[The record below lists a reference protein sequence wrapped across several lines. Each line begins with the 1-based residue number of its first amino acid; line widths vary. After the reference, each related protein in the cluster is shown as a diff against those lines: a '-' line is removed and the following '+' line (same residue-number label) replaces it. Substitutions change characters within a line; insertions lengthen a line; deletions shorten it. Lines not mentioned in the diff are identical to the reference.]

1 MHLSVR
7 EMKSVVSDEKIT
19 EFRDLVNSNSN
30 FVFNTYK
37 DKNGKNHWNLI
48 CSCMDWLTVS
58 IRHLMNE
65 PALDKNIDVRV
76 MQMFSLISSIDLV
89 SESITQLHRVFIN
102 PSTVPFAGE
111 KKCFANRIFSNE
123 DDNSYFKT
131 IRASFG
137 AHPVNLNQSNYK
149 RFASWPFD
157 SDLNSGELTVHLY
170 SNEVNVPDL
179 VMNLNSNELLA
190 FLNIRYNYLDVISDK
205 IKSIYSEFQHKLSKQ
220 RIQASTEPSEQLR
233 ILKAESKKRLDN
245 DYYNSEIDDLIMI
258 FEAEISQPELKP
270 LADKYKK
277 SLEPLI
283 KEIKTNLQEM
293 KIIDLVNTTS
303 PSIRSEVSRK
313 LSYEIGKFYTYIHG
327 EKYDPLIHY
336 YLERFNNETNF
347 KFNFNIDDS
356 RNILFLKLMLMLD
369 TQPE

>member
-1 MHLSVR
+1 
-7 EMKSVVSDEKIT
+7 MKNVLSDEKIS
-19 EFRDLVNSNSN
+19 EFRDLVNSNSS

-37 DKNGKNHWNLI
+37 DKNGKNHWNII

-58 IRHLMNE
+58 IRHLMNA
-65 PALDKNIDVRV
+65 PAIEENIDVRV

-89 SESITQLHRVFIN
+89 SESITQLHRVFVN
-102 PSTVPFAGE
+102 PNTVPFAGE

-137 AHPVNLNQSNYK
+137 AHPVNLNQFNSK

-157 SDLNSGELTVHLY
+157 SHLNNGELTVHLY
-170 SNEVNVPDL
+170 SNKVNEPDL
-179 VMNLNSNELLA
+179 VMNLNSSELIA

-205 IKSIYSEFQHKLSKQ
+205 IKSIYSEFQRHLSKQ
-220 RIQASTEPSEQLR
+220 RIQTSSEPIEQLR
-233 ILKAESKKRLDN
+233 ILRTESKKRLDN

-258 FEAEISQPELKP
+258 FEAEISQPEIVP

-283 KEIKTNLQEM
+283 EEIKTNLQEM
-293 KIIDLVNTTS
+293 KIIDLVNSTS
-303 PSIRSEVSRK
+303 PSTNSELSRK
-313 LSYEIGKFYTYIHG
+313 LSYEIGKFYSWIHG

-336 YLERFNNETNF
+336 YLDRFNNETNF
-347 KFNFNIDDS
+347 KFNFNINDS
-356 RNILFLKLMLMLD
+356 CNLLFLKLMLMLNES
-369 TQPE
+369 P

>member
-1 MHLSVR
+1 
-7 EMKSVVSDEKIT
+7 MKNFVSDEKIT

-30 FVFNTYK
+30 FVFTTYR

-58 IRHLMNE
+58 IRHLMNAQ
-65 PALDKNIDVRV
+65 ALDKNIDVRV

-137 AHPVNLNQSNYK
+137 AHPVNLNQSSSK

-157 SDLNSGELTVHLY
+157 SHLNSGELTVHLY
-170 SNEVNVPDL
+170 SNEVNEPDL
-179 VMNLNSNELLA
+179 IMNLNSDELIE
-190 FLNIRYNYLDVISDK
+190 FLSIRYSYLDVISEK
-205 IKSIYSEFQHKLSKQ
+205 IKSIYTEFQHHLSKQ
-220 RIQASTEPSEQLR
+220 RIQTSTEPIEQLH
-233 ILKAESKKRLDN
+233 ILRAESEKRLDN

-258 FEAEISQPELKP
+258 FEAEISQPELVP

-283 KEIKTNLQEM
+283 EELKTNLQEM
-293 KIIDLVNTTS
+293 KIIDLVNSTS
-303 PSIRSEVSRK
+303 RSTRSELGRK
-313 LSYEIGKFYTYIHG
+313 LSYEIGKFNTWIHG

-336 YLERFNNETNF
+336 YLDRFNNETNF
-347 KFNFNIDDS
+347 KFNFNINDS
-356 RNILFLKLMLMLD
+356 CNLLFLKLMLMLN
-369 TQPE
+369 E

>member
-1 MHLSVR
+1 
-7 EMKSVVSDEKIT
+7 MKNVVSDEKIT

-37 DKNGKNHWNLI
+37 NKNGKNHWNLI

-58 IRHLMNE
+58 VRHLINA

-102 PSTVPFAGE
+102 PSTIPFAGE
-111 KKCFANRIFSNE
+111 KKCFGNRIFASE

-137 AHPVNLNQSNYK
+137 AHPVNLNQSNSK

-157 SDLNSGELTVHLY
+157 SHMNTGELTVHLY
-170 SNEVNVPDL
+170 SNEVDEEDL
-179 VMNLNSNELLA
+179 VMNLNSKELIA
-190 FLNIRYNYLDVISDK
+190 FLNIRYNYLDVISEK
-205 IKSIYSEFQHKLSKQ
+205 IKSIFTEFQQNLSNQ
-220 RIQASTEPSEQLR
+220 RIQTSTEPLEQLH
-233 ILKAESKKRLDN
+233 ILRAESKNRLDN
-245 DYYNSEIDDLIMI
+245 DYYNGEIDDLIMI
-258 FEAEISQPELKP
+258 FEAETSEPELLP

-283 KEIKTNLQEM
+283 DEIKTNLQAM
-293 KIIDLVNTTS
+293 NIIDLKNSLSLST
-303 PSIRSEVSRK
+303 RSELNCK
-313 LSYEIGKFYTYIHG
+313 LSYEIGKFYTWIHG
-327 EKYDPLIHY
+327 DKYDPLINY
-336 YLERFNNETNF
+336 YLETFNNETNF
-347 KFNFNIDDS
+347 KFNFNMNDS
-356 RNILFLKLMLMLD
+356 CNLLFLKLMLMLD
-369 TQPE
+369 EA